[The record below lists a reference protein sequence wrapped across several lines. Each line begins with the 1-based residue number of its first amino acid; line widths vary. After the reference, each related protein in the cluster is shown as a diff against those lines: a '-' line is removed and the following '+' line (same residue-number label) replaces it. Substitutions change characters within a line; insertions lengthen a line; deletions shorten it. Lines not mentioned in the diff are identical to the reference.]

1 MRHFGPKNLC
11 KSQRVLRTHKS
22 LVWVPDLE
30 IVNRVPS
37 EWTDGRTA
45 SKARIFYTGRRGSPE
60 KKFSNEITHH
70 YERNKSLTPFRQSD
84 ADEIRQI
91 ENILRSAYK

>member
-1 MRHFGPKNLC
+1 MRHLGPKNPC
-11 KSQRVLRTHKS
+11 KSQRVLKTHKS

-45 SKARIFYTGRRGSPE
+45 SKARIFYTGRWGSP
-60 KKFSNEITHH
+60 
-70 YERNKSLTPFRQSD
+70 D
-84 ADEIRQI
+84 
-91 ENILRSAYK
+91 